1 MLKIYLKPIITYILA
16 ASFLLAATASSC
28 FSQPYCKVRTFTID
42 DGLPANNIS
51 EFGLSDDGMMWV
63 STWNGLCNYDGY
75 KFSRFREHFGAGQ
88 VLTSNRLKFIRPNS
102 CGDIWCS
109 TYDGKAYL
117 FDCTTCRYIDLDV
130 LVGNK
135 VRHKFPVR
143 NIISLPNGYAWV
155 LGDGNINLRIDE
167 GKIKNHGG
175 VSLIDT
181 RKTIYRGPIRK
192 VMADG
197 NGREWVFADNGV
209 GLYGSKVLLPFK
221 FEYMC
226 HVGRNVYFASRD
238 GRFGVYSD
246 RLRMIS
252 VPAPV
257 TKINGMFRFGSD
269 KLALA
274 CDKGLLVFSTRT
286 SGFRLVSVQHPSQ
299 PSADVKKVFTDSR
312 GRAWAFSSGPGVSLV
327 SSDGSSVRW
336 LQSEADG
343 WMGTTSRYPVFH
355 EDDNHTVWVIPNGG
369 VFSYYDEAR
378 GCLVPYNLNAENSNR
393 LPVSYILKYKKDA
406 QNNLWFTGNHNL
418 TLVNFNYYRFKFTPT
433 VRDADVRS
441 VMKDRSGRIWTGM
454 HNGYVTVTDAVSRR
468 MMYLSPDGRLT
479 GVPVRLTDE
488 GVYAL
493 REDRYGNVWI
503 GTKGRGIYV
512 LYGGRGGNGLAHYA
526 RSYTDKWSL
535 SCDSIY
541 DFCEDDAG
549 RMWVATYGGGINI
562 AAMKPGGSMAFIN
575 GNNVMTPF
583 KDKAYN
589 RMRRIS
595 AAPGGIMVA
604 STFGGIVTMSHRV
617 DKFSSMR
624 YYYTTHIQGDT
635 TSLLASDVLN
645 TYVSRSSGRIYAT
658 TMGGGFQV
666 AQVSSLL
673 RDNIPFRR
681 VEGIEHEEGTIQ
693 AVVEDAAGNLWL
705 VRESSLDKLYQ
716 KTGQY
721 EIYGSNDWEEDI
733 GFTEAQPYV
742 SSRGGEI
749 FLGVIGGYLSF
760 RPGQIKKSRYKPM
773 IVFSGV
779 QFQGEQQITPILG
792 KTVLEIPAGERNAI
806 VYFSAL
812 DYDGN
817 RLIRYAYRI
826 KELDS
831 EWSYTGM
838 SHSASLSH
846 IPAGKYTLVVKSTNS
861 DGVWTDNA
869 RELKIYVHPTFW
881 ETGWAMLLYVLVGLS
896 VIFSLFYVWRLRS
909 NVAMEKRLK
918 ERQLRFFTGI
928 SHQLRTPLTLIDGPV
943 GQVLS
948 EEPLSAKA
956 RTYLEFVKKNSVR
969 MLELV
974 NKSLDLKKLDAAAD
988 DVDAAP
994 QNSDEMAVSDN
1005 MPQSAATVS
1014 GLDFASGRITVLV
1027 VEDNVELRY
1036 FLVSSLSSSYNVFEA
1051 RNGQEGLEMAQSRQP
1066 DFIITDI
1073 MMPVMDGMTM
1083 IRKIKACPDTCHIPI
1098 VVLSSRTAI
1107 NYRIEGLNEGI
1118 DDYITKPFSVSYL
1131 KSRVDNIIRQRRQLQ
1146 QAYVSKL
1153 NAAGDGHLIYKA
1165 DSPGIADADK
1175 EFARRLVDYLE
1186 PRISDPELKIDDIT
1200 RAMALSRTVFYGK
1213 VKSLFGMSPIDFVR
1227 HMRILRAERLIVES
1241 RMSFSEI
1248 AYSVGF
1254 TDPKYFGRTF
1264 KAKTGMTPSDYR
1276 KKYSQRG

>member
-1 MLKIYLKPIITYILA
+1 MLKIYLKPIITYVLA
-16 ASFLLAATASSC
+16 ASFLLVATASSC

-143 NIISLPNGYAWV
+143 NIISLPNGHAWV

-226 HVGRNVYFASRD
+226 HVGRKVYFASRD

-257 TKINGMFRFGSD
+257 TKINGMCSFGSD

-327 SSDGSSVRW
+327 SPDGSSVRW

-406 QNNLWFTGNHNL
+406 QNNP
-418 TLVNFNYYRFKFTPT
+418 V
-433 VRDADVRS
+433 
-441 VMKDRSGRIWTGM
+441 SGR
-454 HNGYVTVTDAVSRR
+454 
-468 MMYLSPDGRLT
+468 
-479 GVPVRLTDE
+479 
-488 GVYAL
+488 
-493 REDRYGNVWI
+493 
-503 GTKGRGIYV
+503 
-512 LYGGRGGNGLAHYA
+512 
-526 RSYTDKWSL
+526 
-535 SCDSIY
+535 
-541 DFCEDDAG
+541 
-549 RMWVATYGGGINI
+549 
-562 AAMKPGGSMAFIN
+562 AA
-575 GNNVMTPF
+575 
-583 KDKAYN
+583 
-589 RMRRIS
+589 
-595 AAPGGIMVA
+595 
-604 STFGGIVTMSHRV
+604 
-617 DKFSSMR
+617 
-624 YYYTTHIQGDT
+624 
-635 TSLLASDVLN
+635 
-645 TYVSRSSGRIYAT
+645 
-658 TMGGGFQV
+658 
-666 AQVSSLL
+666 
-673 RDNIPFRR
+673 DN
-681 VEGIEHEEGTIQ
+681 
-693 AVVEDAAGNLWL
+693 AN
-705 VRESSLDKLYQ
+705 
-716 KTGQY
+716 
-721 EIYGSNDWEEDI
+721 
-733 GFTEAQPYV
+733 
-742 SSRGGEI
+742 
-749 FLGVIGGYLSF
+749 
-760 RPGQIKKSRYKPM
+760 
-773 IVFSGV
+773 
-779 QFQGEQQITPILG
+779 
-792 KTVLEIPAGERNAI
+792 VLEIPAGERNAI

-1098 VVLSSRTAI
+1098 VVLSARTAI